1 MSARLGGT
9 LAVSLLPGSTLAV
22 RVGLF
27 QAPRPQERP
36 PSPRGEG
43 RGDEVK
49 IPPRGR
55 SRALQTEVTQAPLEA
70 RPYPCSHALCFPQLG
85 VTP

>member
-1 MSARLGGT
+1 MAPAVGGT
-9 LAVSLLPGSTLAV
+9 LAVSLLPRSMLAV

-27 QAPRPQERP
+27 RAPRPQERP

-49 IPPRGR
+49 IPPER
-55 SRALQTEVTQAPLEA
+55 TD
-70 RPYPCSHALCFPQLG
+70 LG
-85 VTP
+85 TAD

>member
-1 MSARLGGT
+1 MAPAVGGT
-9 LAVSLLPGSTLAV
+9 LAVSLLPRSMLAV

-36 PSPRGEG
+36 PSPRGDRGEG

-49 IPPRGR
+49 IPPER
-55 SRALQTEVTQAPLEA
+55 TE
-70 RPYPCSHALCFPQLG
+70 LG
-85 VTP
+85 KAN